1 MKRLRSVPG
10 ALALG
15 ILVGLV
21 AAQTPGLVGALL
33 PGMGSSAATQNPG
46 GHKDHDEKDG
56 HGSAREPNEGVVAMT
71 EERIT
76 AAKIGVVPVE
86 AGDLSRRLSVPGTV
100 MADRDRVGRVAARV
114 NGTVVELRKG
124 LGDMVQKGEVIAVLD
139 SREVADAKSDFTAA
153 RVNFELQKTL
163 FERTQ
168 TLRDKQIT
176 AEQTFLKAQTALTEA
191 QLRFDLARQ
200 KLWALGV
207 TEPEIAALA
216 KTPLGQNGLQRY
228 EIRAPIAGR
237 VVERMVDLGAPVGG
251 EGQPK
256 ELYAIADLSTVW
268 VEISVSTTDLPQI
281 KDGQPLTITESGS
294 DKSSEGRIVFISPI
308 LSPETRSARVIASV
322 LNKDLMWRPGTF
334 VTAHVAVEQQ
344 RVSVKVPRGALQTIN
359 NEPVVFVRTPAGF
372 EKRIVAIGKEDAQAS
387 EIVFGLNAGEQVAAV
402 NSFLL
407 KAELGKAE
415 AGHSH

>member
-1 MKRLRSVPG
+1 MKRFLSVRV

-15 ILVGLV
+15 ILVGLAV
-21 AAQTPGLVGALL
+21 AQAPQLFRSLFTN
-33 PGMGSSAATQNPG
+33 AAPQEPA
-46 GHKDHDEKDG
+46 GHKDHDEKKDA
-56 HGSAREPNEGVVAMT
+56 HGPGPEAKEGVVAMT
-71 EERIT
+71 EERIA

-100 MADRDRVGRVAARV
+100 MADRDRIGRVAARV
-114 NGTVVELRKG
+114 SGTVVALRKG
-124 LGDMVQKGEVIAVLD
+124 LGDTVQEGEVIAILD
-139 SREVADAKSDFTAA
+139 SREVADAKSEFTAA
-153 RVNFELQKTL
+153 RVNLELQKTL

-176 AEQTFLKAQTALTEA
+176 AEQTFLKAQTVYTEA
-191 QLRFDLARQ
+191 QLRLDLARQ
-200 KLWALGV
+200 KLFALGV

-216 KTPLGQNGLQRY
+216 KTAQGQNGVQRY
-228 EIRAPIAGR
+228 EIRAPMAGR

-256 ELYAIADLSTVW
+256 ELYVIADLSTVW
-268 VEISVSTTDLPQI
+268 VEITVSTTDLPQI
-281 KDGQPLTITESGS
+281 KDGQPVAITESGS
-294 DKSSEGRIVFISPI
+294 DKTSEGRIVFISPI
-308 LSPETRSARVIASV
+308 LSPDTRSARVIASV
-322 LNKDLMWRPGTF
+322 ANKDLMWRPGTF

-344 RVSVKVPRGALQTIN
+344 RVNLKVPRGALQTIN

-372 EKRIVAIGKEDAQAS
+372 EKRIVALGKEDARDV
-387 EIVFGLNAGEQVAAV
+387 EIVFGVNADEQIAAV

-415 AGHSH
+415 ASHAH